1 MLPRAAMAIKSQ
13 QNAARLRLSRF
24 VAAVFAVDFGSLWW
38 VPDFLWLREIL
49 SFKPREG
56 GSHPGLCIGIGSPNS
71 ICDPWPLL
79 LGVSAQGPLKFVG
92 ISSLNPKQP
101 GYFGKVL
108 RPGFFGAPD
117 FVIRKGDEPGDSIR
131 RNRFKPTLSE
141 DEQTELR
148 KFLEEKGLW
157 NEP

>member
-1 MLPRAAMAIKSQ
+1 MNSLSQ
-13 QNAARLRLSRF
+13 QEATRLRLYHL
-24 VAAVFAVDFGSLWW
+24 VATVFGVDFGSLWW
-38 VPDFLWLREIL
+38 TPDSLWQREIPR
-49 SFKPREG
+49 FKPRDSG
-56 GSHPGLCIGIGSPNS
+56 AHPGLCARIASPTS

-79 LGVSAQGPLKFVG
+79 LGVSAPGPLKVVG
-92 ISSLNPKQP
+92 MNSLNPTKP

-117 FVIRKGDEPGDSIR
+117 FVVPKGGDSDDSIR
-131 RNRFKPTLSE
+131 RNRFKPSLSE

-148 KFLEEKGLW
+148 KFLEEKGIW